1 MSPERFLLYL
11 GTWFLVALTPGPA
24 VMCAMSQSTRYG
36 FRHALAGI
44 AGIQLAHFVFFGCVG
59 FGLAALLATA
69 TAAFTVLRV
78 VGAAYLFY
86 LGVSIL
92 VATLRPAATVRVASP
107 PPRRRSLFL
116 QGFAIQIT
124 NPKALVF
131 MSALLPQFI
140 QPDHALALQ
149 LCILLAT
156 TIVVDAAVQIAY
168 AYFAATGARSLRASG
183 ATVWL
188 ERAFGA
194 ALVLFGVRLLLA
206 RK

>member
-11 GTWFLVALTPGPA
+11 GTCFLVALTPGPA
-24 VMCAMSQSTRYG
+24 VMCAMSQSTRFG

-69 TAAFTVLRV
+69 TTAFAVLRA
-78 VGAAYLFY
+78 VGAAYLLY
-86 LGVSIL
+86 LGVGIL
-92 VATLRPAATVRVASP
+92 VATFRPSAAVLVISP

-124 NPKALVF
+124 NPKALLF
-131 MSALLPQFI
+131 MSALLPQFVL
-140 QPDHALALQ
+140 PEHGLALQ
-149 LCILLAT
+149 LAILLAT
-156 TIVVDAAVQIAY
+156 TIIVDASVQVAY
-168 AYFAATGARSLRASG
+168 AYFAATGARTLRASG
-183 ATVWL
+183 AAVWL

-194 ALVLFGVRLLLA
+194 ALVLFGVRLLA
-206 RK
+206 TRK